1 MLTVKTLQTTHLFAK
16 MARTKQ
22 MVKHKTTQSGCSYI
36 RHVLATKRAQT
47 RVKVDRVRKEMKN
60 VELTGGI
67 KRTKRWKP
75 GRKALHE
82 IRLFQ
87 RSTNLVLNKA
97 PFQRLVREITEKI
110 ISGIRFQS
118 AAIGALQVHVY

>member
-1 MLTVKTLQTTHLFAK
+1 ML
-16 MARTKQ
+16 
-22 MVKHKTTQSGCSYI
+22 KHKAVQAGCAYV

-47 RVKVDRVRKEMKN
+47 KVKIDRIRKEMKH
-60 VELTGGI
+60 ELTGGI

-110 ISGIRFQS
+110 KSGIRFQS
-118 AAIGALQVHVY
+118 AAIGALQVSHVSSFCTPTKASRKLQF